1 MCDSS
6 LTSSSLP
13 SGNPVL
19 GCARPTCFG
28 WNADGMPITQSA
40 QFFRIQGEPDGFL
53 RKTIVIPNKMTSSD
67 KAYFK
72 PQVAHCESSFASG
85 TCYRNVQWVGG
96 IAPIY
101 DINST
106 SLSMQCCWYDA
117 LRHSTDRGMATVKP
131 GQIVLGGEVLRDR
144 RQYAFDYVSDVFK
157 KQNLDGSVYYEVS
170 IRRFPCLP
178 MPDQLT
184 TNVEKA
190 LRNEIINRFENVRP
204 KTHRDTLQALRSGES
219 PQRSLE
225 LLDTKETAGRVD
237 GRHVS

>member
-1 MCDSS
+1 LESKIKYTHEFI
-6 LTSSSLP
+6 LLAYKRETVTSLP

-144 RQYAFDYVSDVFK
+144 RQYAFDYISDVFK
-157 KQNLDGSVYYEVS
+157 KQNLDG
-170 IRRFPCLP
+170 RCAF
-178 MPDQLT
+178 
-184 TNVEKA
+184 EKA
-190 LRNEIINRFENVRP
+190 LRNEIINGFENVRP